1 MATPG
6 LTPQTGD
13 YAKEKAMRN
22 IKRLL
27 TITTLMLTVLGFSLT
42 ACHEKRERKSVNI
55 RVNTPKGDYNADI
68 EYDDD

>member
-1 MATPG
+1 M
-6 LTPQTGD
+6 LT
-13 YAKEKAMRN
+13 
-22 IKRLL
+22 IKRML
-27 TITTLMLTVLGFSLT
+27 TITTLMLAAFGVSLA